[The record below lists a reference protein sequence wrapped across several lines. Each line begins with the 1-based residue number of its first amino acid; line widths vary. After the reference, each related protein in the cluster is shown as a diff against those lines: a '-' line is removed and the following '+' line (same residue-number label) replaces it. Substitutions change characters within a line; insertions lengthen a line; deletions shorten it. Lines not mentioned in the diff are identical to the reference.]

1 MFKSRIRKLFI
12 LFITLVFTL
21 SVSAQKSHFIYLQT
35 DNGQP
40 FYTKFNGKLISSSA
54 EGYVI
59 LSGVV
64 DGDYQLTVGFPK
76 NELPEET
83 FNISLDNDN
92 EGFVLKNFNDKGLQL
107 FNLQSLALIEPL
119 RNNIVASNTKK
130 DEDAFSVALAGV
142 VKDPSILQ
150 NHENIVETPAKKP
163 DTTAFVNTDSS
174 KTKTSGS
181 IGNNAISSPVSTLAS
196 KENPAITKISDIQ
209 NKEGA
214 QMIYADKDS
223 AGTDTISVLMP
234 VKNNQA
240 DSNEQKNVVTQNNPS
255 TLNQAQL
262 TITPAAVASDSN
274 TGIPSVKSKVSEET
288 KTKQDS
294 SINNNINTAST
305 TNTSSNNN
313 SEGKTD
319 TAVNNAETAV
329 KTPSEN
335 RVIILPKEAS
345 SSRTNSDCKNFATD
359 NDFLNLRKKMAEEND
374 NDKMIRVAKKFFK
387 SKCYS
392 TAQIKNLSYIFLT
405 NDSKYQFFE
414 AAYPFVSDSNQYPT
428 LENQFTDPYYLN
440 RFKALVGQ

>member
-21 SVSAQKSHFIYLQT
+21 SVSAQKAHFIYLQT

-54 EGYVI
+54 EGYAI

-64 DGDYQLTVGFPK
+64 DGDYKLTVGFPK
-76 NELPEET
+76 NEMPEET
-83 FNISLDNDN
+83 FNINMNNNN
-92 EGFVLKNFNDKGLQL
+92 EGFLLKKFDDKGLQL
-107 FNLQSLALIEPL
+107 FNLQTLALIEPS
-119 RNNIVASNTKK
+119 RNNTVAVNTKK
-130 DEDAFSVALAGV
+130 DEDAFSIALAGA
-142 VKDPSILQ
+142 VKDSSILQ
-150 NHENIVETPAKKP
+150 NHENVAAAPVKKT

-174 KTKTSGS
+174 KTKNNGS
-181 IGNNAISSPVSTLAS
+181 IESNATSSQVSVLAS
-196 KENPAITKISDIQ
+196 KENPAISKISDIQ

-214 QMIYADKDS
+214 QMIYSDKDS
-223 AGTDTISVLMP
+223 TGTDTISVLMP
-234 VKNNQA
+234 VKKNQA
-240 DSNEQKNVVTQNNPS
+240 DSNEEKNVVAQNNPS
-255 TLNQAQL
+255 TLNQTPL
-262 TITPAAVASDSN
+262 IITPTVVASDS
-274 TGIPSVKSKVSEET
+274 TAGIASEKSNVSPET
-288 KTKQDS
+288 KTKEDS
-294 SINNNINTAST
+294 SIYNNINAAST

-319 TAVNNAETAV
+319 TTVNNAENAV
-329 KTPSEN
+329 KTSSEN
-335 RVIILPKEAS
+335 RVIILPKEDSA
-345 SSRTNSDCKNFATD
+345 SRTNSDCKNFATD

-374 NDKMIRVAKKFFK
+374 NDKMIRVAKKYFK

-414 AAYPFVSDSNQYPT
+414 AAYPFVSDSNQYQT

-440 RFKALVGQ
+440 RFKALVGL

>member
-12 LFITLVFTL
+12 LFITSVFTL

-83 FNISLDNDN
+83 FNISLDKDN
-92 EGFVLKNFNDKGLQL
+92 EGFVLKNFDDKGLQL

-119 RNNIVASNTKK
+119 RNNTVARNTKK

-142 VKDPSILQ
+142 VKDSSILQ
-150 NHENIVETPAKKP
+150 NHENVVETPVKKS
-163 DTTAFVNTDSS
+163 DTTAIVNTDGSA
-174 KTKTSGS
+174 TK
-181 IGNNAISSPVSTLAS
+181 NNAPVDNNATSAAVTDL
-196 KENPAITKISDIQ
+196 KTNENPAITKILDTQ
-209 NKEGA
+209 DKEGK

-223 AGTDTISVLMP
+223 TGTDTISVLMP
-234 VKNNQA
+234 VKNDLT
-240 DSNEQKNVVTQNNPS
+240 DSKNVAAQNNASASNPAP
-255 TLNQAQL
+255 LA
-262 TITPAAVASDSN
+262 ITPTVVASDSN
-274 TGIPSVKSKVSEET
+274 AGIASEKNNVSQET

-305 TNTSSNNN
+305 TNISSNNY
-313 SEGKTD
+313 SEAKTD
-319 TAVNNAETAV
+319 TAVNNGETAV

-335 RVIILPKEAS
+335 RVIILPQEARP
-345 SSRTNSDCKNFATD
+345 SRTNSDCKNFATD
-359 NDFLNLRKKMAEEND
+359 NDFLNLRKKMSEEND

-405 NDSKYQFFE
+405 NDAKYQFFE
-414 AAYPFVSDSNQYPT
+414 AAYPFVSDSNQYQT